1 LAWTLAGLWLSGL
14 LGVEALL
21 QDGQSPTRLSM
32 ATALRV
38 LREAVA
44 GQLRPRI
51 DRALAQ
57 AVKDEYPRSQP
68 KASRNWPD
76 KKHDR
81 PPKAPK
87 LRPATPAEQQLAQR
101 FSARVAAG

>member
-1 LAWTLAGLWLSGL
+1 VAAWI
-14 LGVEALL
+14 
-21 QDGQSPTRLSM
+21 QDGQSPTRLSA

-44 GQLRPRI
+44 GQLRSRI

-57 AVKDEYPRSQP
+57 AVKDEYPRNRP
-68 KASRNWPD
+68 KASRDWAD
-76 KKHDR
+76 KKHDS

-87 LRPATPAEQQLAQR
+87 LRLATRAERQLAQR
-101 FSARVAAG
+101 FCDHVAAG